1 MKKFLFLLL
10 ALVFIFVACDDDSE
24 VTTKNGKSFADCVV
38 SFEQND
44 DLEIVTFNL
53 EQFPKAGNTIM
64 HTAELLQHLN
74 ADVVAVQE
82 ISGEGALVELAN
94 QMTGWEAVFTIAPTS
109 YGQSLGYLV
118 KATEMEVLDD
128 FTQAWFEEE
137 PYNFPRTPF
146 VIKVRHR
153 ESGMETLLVNLHLK
167 ASGDPEEEAENVG
180 RRRRAS
186 IKLQEYLD
194 TNYPDDFVIVLG
206 DFNDEI
212 NEEQTIDD
220 VFSNF
225 TEAADAY
232 RFVDAT
238 IADGGEEFWS
248 YPLWPSHI
256 DHILITDEWF
266 NYWESTTTIRPDQCF
281 EDYEDFISDHRP
293 VVAIFDVN

>member
-1 MKKFLFLLL
+1 MKKSLFFLLTFW
-10 ALVFIFVACDDDSE
+10 FILGSCDKDTNGTVNNDSP
-24 VTTKNGKSFADCVV
+24 FAGCVE
-38 SFEQND
+38 SFEPND

-53 EQFPKAGNTIM
+53 ENFPKSGNTIM

-82 ISGEGALVELAN
+82 ISSEGALVELAN
-94 QMTGWEAVFTIAPTS
+94 QMTGWEAVFTTAPTS

-118 KATEMEVLDD
+118 KATEVEVLDD
-128 FTQAWFEEE
+128 FTQAWFEEDT
-137 PYNFPRTPF
+137 YNFPRTPF

-180 RRRRAS
+180 RRRVAS
-186 IKLQEYLD
+186 QMLQEYLD
-194 TNYPDDFVIVLG
+194 NNHPDDFVIVLG

-212 NEEQTIDD
+212 NEEKTIDD

-225 TEAADAY
+225 TEEAEAY
-232 RFVDAT
+232 RFADAT
-238 IADGGEEFWS
+238 IADGSEDLWS
-248 YPLWPSHI
+248 YPSWPSHI

-266 NYWESTTTIRPDQCF
+266 NYLESTTTIRPDKCF

-293 VVAIFDVN
+293 VVAIFDVD

>member
-1 MKKFLFLLL
+1 MKKSLFLLL
-10 ALVFIFVACDDDSE
+10 AFVFIFFACDDDSD
-24 VTTKNGKSFADCVV
+24 VTTKNGKSFADCVE

-53 EQFPKAGNTIM
+53 EHFPKAGNTIM

-82 ISGEGALVELAN
+82 ISSEGALVELAN
-94 QMTGWEAVFTIAPTS
+94 QMTGWEAVFTTAPTS

-118 KATEMEVLDD
+118 KATEVEVLDD
-128 FTQAWFEEE
+128 FTQAWFEEDT
-137 PYNFPRTPF
+137 YNFPRTPF

-167 ASGDPEEEAENVG
+167 AMGDDTSVG
-180 RRRRAS
+180 RRRVAS
-186 IKLQEYLD
+186 QMLQEYLD

-212 NEEQTIDD
+212 NEEQPIDD

-225 TEAADAY
+225 TEADEAY
-232 RFVDAT
+232 RFTDAT

-248 YPLWPSHI
+248 YPSWPSHI

-266 NYWESTTTIRPDQCF
+266 NYWESTTSIRPDQCF

>member
-1 MKKFLFLLL
+1 MKKSLFLLL
-10 ALVFIFVACDDDSE
+10 AIMLVFISCEKDTES
-24 VTTKNGKSFADCVV
+24 TKSGKSFADCVV

-53 EQFPKAGNTIM
+53 ENFPKSGNTIM

-82 ISGEGALVELAN
+82 ISSEGALVELAN
-94 QMTGWEAVFTIAPTS
+94 QMTGWEAVFTTAPTS

-128 FTQAWFEEE
+128 FTQAWFEEDT
-137 PYNFPRTPF
+137 YNFPRTPF

-167 ASGDPEEEAENVG
+167 ASGAPEKEAENVG
-180 RRRRAS
+180 RRRTAS
-186 IKLQEYLD
+186 TMLQDYLD
-194 TNYPDDFVIVLG
+194 ANYPDDFVIVLG
-206 DFNDEI
+206 DWNDEL
-212 NEEQTIDD
+212 NEEQSIND

-225 TEAADAY
+225 SEDADVY
-232 RFVDAT
+232 RFTDAA

-248 YPLWPSHI
+248 YPSWPSHI

-266 NYWESTTTIRPDQCF
+266 NYFESTTTIRPDQCF

-293 VVAIFDVN
+293 VVAVFDVN